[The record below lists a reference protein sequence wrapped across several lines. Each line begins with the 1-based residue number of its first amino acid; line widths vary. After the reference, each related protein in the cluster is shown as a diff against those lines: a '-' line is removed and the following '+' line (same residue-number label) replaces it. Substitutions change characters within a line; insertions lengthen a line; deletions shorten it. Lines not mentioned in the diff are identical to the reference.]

1 MQVVH
6 EQVGLDNKKSK
17 PLKVVDD
24 GKQEKLEPF
33 RLEDEVKSPSE
44 ADQQPS
50 DQEEEVAQ
58 EEEIESEEVE
68 SEVEL
73 QEDTEEEDISDKKPK
88 KKKKN
93 YQDRINELVKRA
105 NEAERDRNK
114 LHSYNQEL
122 VSKIQTMKPDYQKTQ
137 QDLIETKKKNLEEGL
152 KLARASHKAAYE
164 SGDSDKL
171 LEVSEKIADIKYDM
185 KSLDSEAIK
194 KVTTSNSD
202 VENLT
207 TSATNTSS
215 SQVDP
220 KALRWAQSNP
230 WFGKD
235 VAMTGAAYSIDAQLK
250 TEGFDPSSDEYY
262 AEVDRRVK
270 ESFPHK
276 FEEQKPKQVVAGVRR
291 GTKNT
296 TNKVRLSE
304 SQLAMAQRLGVPPEE
319 YAKFVGS
326 N

>member
-6 EQVGLDNKKSK
+6 EQVGLDSKKAK

-24 GKQEKLEPF
+24 GKEEKLEPF
-33 RLEDEVKSPSE
+33 RLENEVKSPE
-44 ADQQPS
+44 DTNQQPS

-105 NEAERDRNK
+105 NEAERERNK

-276 FEEQKPKQVVAGVRR
+276 FEEEKPKQVVAGVRR

>member
-6 EQVGLDNKKSK
+6 EQVGLDSKKSK

-24 GKQEKLEPF
+24 GQQEKLEPF
-33 RLEDEVKSPSE
+33 RLENEVKSPSE
-44 ADQQPS
+44 TNQQPS

-58 EEEIESEEVE
+58 EEEIEYEEVE

-137 QDLIETKKKNLEEGL
+137 QDLIDSKKKNLEESL
-152 KLARASHKAAYE
+152 KLARESHKAAYE

-171 LEVSEKIADIKYDM
+171 LDLTEKIADIKYDM
-185 KSLDSEAIK
+185 KSLNSEAIK
-194 KVTTSNSD
+194 KVTTSDSD
-202 VENLT
+202 VEKLT

-250 TEGFDPSSDEYY
+250 NEGYDPSSEEYY

-276 FEEQKPKQVVAGVRR
+276 FEEEKPRQVVAGVRR

>member
-1 MQVVH
+1 M
-6 EQVGLDNKKSK
+6 
-17 PLKVVDD
+17 KVVDD
-24 GKQEKLEPF
+24 GKEEKLEPF
-33 RLEDEVKSPSE
+33 RLENEVKSPE
-44 ADQQPS
+44 DTNQQPS

-88 KKKKN
+88 RKKN

-105 NEAERDRNK
+105 NEAERERNK

-194 KVTTSNSD
+194 K
-202 VENLT
+202 
-207 TSATNTSS
+207 
-215 SQVDP
+215 
-220 KALRWAQSNP
+220 LRHLI
-230 WFGKD
+230 
-235 VAMTGAAYSIDAQLK
+235 AMWKI
-250 TEGFDPSSDEYY
+250 
-262 AEVDRRVK
+262 
-270 ESFPHK
+270 
-276 FEEQKPKQVVAGVRR
+276 
-291 GTKNT
+291 
-296 TNKVRLSE
+296 
-304 SQLAMAQRLGVPPEE
+304 
-319 YAKFVGS
+319 
-326 N
+326 

>member
-6 EQVGLDNKKSK
+6 EQVGLDSKKAK

-24 GKQEKLEPF
+24 GKEEKLEPF
-33 RLEDEVKSPSE
+33 RLENEVKSPE
-44 ADQQPS
+44 DTNQQPS

-93 YQDRINELVKRA
+93 FQDRINELVKRA
-105 NEAERDRNK
+105 NEAERERNK

-276 FEEQKPKQVVAGVRR
+276 FEEEKPKQVVAGVRR

>member
-6 EQVGLDNKKSK
+6 EQVGLDSKKAK

-24 GKQEKLEPF
+24 GKEEKLEPF
-33 RLEDEVKSPSE
+33 RLENEVKSPE
-44 ADQQPS
+44 DTNQQPS

-93 YQDRINELVKRA
+93 YQDRINEFVKRA
-105 NEAERDRNK
+105 NEAERERNK

-276 FEEQKPKQVVAGVRR
+276 FEEEKPKQVVAGVRR

>member
-6 EQVGLDNKKSK
+6 EQVGLDSKKAK

-24 GKQEKLEPF
+24 GKEEKLEPF
-33 RLEDEVKSPSE
+33 RLENEVKSPE
-44 ADQQPS
+44 DTNQQPS

-105 NEAERDRNK
+105 NEAERERNK

-250 TEGFDPSSDEYY
+250 NEGYDPSSEEYY

-276 FEEQKPKQVVAGVRR
+276 FEEEKPKQVVAGVRR

>member
-6 EQVGLDNKKSK
+6 EQVGLDSKKAK

-24 GKQEKLEPF
+24 GKEEKLEPF
-33 RLEDEVKSPSE
+33 RLENEVKSPE
-44 ADQQPS
+44 DTNQQPS
-50 DQEEEVAQ
+50 DQEKEVAQ

-93 YQDRINELVKRA
+93 YQDRINEVVKRA
-105 NEAERDRNK
+105 NEAERERNK

-276 FEEQKPKQVVAGVRR
+276 FEEEKPKQVVAGVRR

>member
-6 EQVGLDNKKSK
+6 EQVGLDSKKAK

-24 GKQEKLEPF
+24 GKEEKLEPF
-33 RLEDEVKSPSE
+33 RLENEVKSPE
-44 ADQQPS
+44 DTNQQPS

-105 NEAERDRNK
+105 NEAERERNK

-276 FEEQKPKQVVAGVRR
+276 FEEETPNQVVAGVRR